1 MNGKMKWY
9 LVLLIIF
16 FLFSSFNITSIAD
29 GKKLQLG
36 HVDPTTEEDLYHI
49 PVAKFIEL
57 VYERT
62 NGEIEITEFGNC
74 ALGGDR
80 ELIEGMQFGT
90 VDMALVSNAPIG
102 AFAPAFMALDLPFIF
117 PSAECA
123 HQVLDGPVG
132 RKILDT
138 LDPIGIKGLAFTEA
152 GFMQMLNNV
161 QPIEKPE
168 DLQGIKFRVMQTPIY
183 IRMFET
189 MGANAIPMPFGEVF
203 SAIQQG
209 VMDGL
214 TVPIMGSHIYGD
226 IIKYLS
232 ITENNYNAPSFQV
245 SHSVWNTLSTEE
257 QQIFLESALDAARF
271 GREKVKEIESELL
284 VEIAEIGIEINAEIK
299 KSPFQKAAR
308 PLYEEFRDQIG
319 SDLLDELLEET
330 GKCQ

>member
-1 MNGKMKWY
+1 MKSKMKCY
-9 LVLLIIF
+9 LVLCIIF
-16 FLFSSFNITSIAD
+16 CLFLSLNSTSITAS
-29 GKKLQLG
+29 KKFQLG
-36 HVDPTTEEDLYHI
+36 HVDPVTEEDLYHI
-49 PVAKFIEL
+49 PVVKFIEL

-80 ELIEGMQFGT
+80 GLIEGMQIGT

-102 AFAPAFMALDLPFIF
+102 SFAPAFMALDLPFIF

-123 HQVLDGPVG
+123 HQVLDGVVG

-152 GFMQMLNNV
+152 GFMQMLNNIR
-161 QPIEKPE
+161 PIEKPE

-183 IRMFET
+183 IRMFES

-214 TVPIMGSHIYGD
+214 TVPIMGSHIYGN

-232 ITENNYNAPSFQV
+232 LTKNNYNAPSFQV
-245 SHSVWNTLSTEE
+245 SHSVWNTLSEEE
-257 QQIFLESALDAARF
+257 QQILLESALDAARF
-271 GREKVKEIESELL
+271 GRIKVKEIEAEVL
-284 VEIAEIGIEINAEIK
+284 VEIEEIGIKINTDIDK
-299 KSPFQKAAR
+299 KPFQKAVK
-308 PLYEEFRDQIG
+308 PLYEEFRDKIG
-319 SDLLDELLEET
+319 SDILDSLLEET
-330 GKCQ
+330 AKCQ